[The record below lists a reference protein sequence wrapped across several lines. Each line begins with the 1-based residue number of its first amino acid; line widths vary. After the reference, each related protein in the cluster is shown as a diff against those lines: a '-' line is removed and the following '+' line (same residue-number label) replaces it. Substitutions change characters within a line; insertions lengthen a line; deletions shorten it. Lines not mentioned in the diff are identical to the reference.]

1 MTKRSSNMK
10 KITPAAAMFL
20 LTAVMASI
28 FSSAG
33 AALALDPSEFRY
45 SVELTDQIKK
55 DSIYQVHLTPD
66 IIERAA
72 AGGIDLRVISHDT
85 VEVPFVVLENNTPAE
100 YMTNYYTLEYLPQPP
115 EEETGSV
122 TYAMKLPDKHQ
133 PVRIFE
139 IDTPNN
145 DFKKNIILY
154 GANDT
159 SNWNF
164 ITEETIFDFM
174 SQVNLRKTEIKLS
187 SAVDYLYYK
196 VKIVDA
202 ASSGNQSGDSKS
214 IKLKYE
220 GLDFSVDNIKT
231 QKLQIN
237 RIAAKTGMNARKDHT
252 VAYDERS
259 FVNLSPQKDK
269 NNNTV
274 IDIEANLPF
283 DRVSFDITTTYYQRK
298 VSVLASETG
307 KENSY
312 SAVVENSL
320 YNFPMMD
327 FKSSR
332 NDIYFSTPKH
342 RFYRFVIENKNN
354 PALAINGIKFEW
366 VRKDLY
372 FVALSDSPQYL
383 LCFGNP
389 ALKKPE
395 YDIQSFIHQGNWY
408 KQRYSKVNAG
418 AVTLNMAY
426 APAAPK
432 IELKPEVE
440 KLILT
445 IIVIFLVLG
454 LGYWL
459 YNLISQMTPPP
470 DAGDPNTPDE
480 Q

>member
-1 MTKRSSNMK
+1 MTKSSGNMK
-10 KITPAAAMFL
+10 KITPVAAIFL
-20 LTAVMASI
+20 LTAAMASI
-28 FSSAG
+28 FAFTG
-33 AALALDPSEFRY
+33 VALALDPGEFRY
-45 SVELTDQIKK
+45 SVELNEQIKK

-66 IIERAA
+66 IIERSA
-72 AGGIDLRVISHDT
+72 AGGTDLRVASHDT

-100 YMTNYYTLEYLPQPP
+100 YVSNYYTLEYLPQPP

-154 GANDT
+154 GSNDK

-164 ITEETIFDFM
+164 ITEETIFDFL
-174 SQVNLRKTEIKLS
+174 SQVNLRKTEIKLA

-196 VKIVDA
+196 IKIVDT
-202 ASSGNQSGDSKS
+202 ASSGTTGGDSKS

-237 RIAAKTGMNARKDHT
+237 RVAAKTGVNVRKDHT
-252 VAYDERS
+252 VAYDEKLFS
-259 FVNLSPQKDK
+259 SLSPQKDK
-269 NNNTV
+269 SNNTV

-283 DRVSFDITTTYYQRK
+283 DRISFDITTTYYQRK
-298 VSVLASETG
+298 VSILSSETG
-307 KENSY
+307 AEKTYTN
-312 SAVVENSL
+312 VVESSI

-332 NDIYFSTPKH
+332 NEIYFSTPKH
-342 RFYRFVIENKNN
+342 RFYRFIIENKNN
-354 PALAINGIKFEW
+354 PALTINSIKYEW

-372 FVALSDSPQYL
+372 FVALSDSPKYL

-395 YDIQSFIHQGNWY
+395 YDIQNFIHQGNWY
-408 KQRYSKVNAG
+408 KQKYGVIKTGDVI
-418 AVTLNMAY
+418 LNTAY
-426 APAAPK
+426 APSTK
-432 IELKPEVE
+432 IEIKPEVE
-440 KLILT
+440 KMILT

-470 DAGDPNTPDE
+470 DTDDTNNSDE
-480 Q
+480 H